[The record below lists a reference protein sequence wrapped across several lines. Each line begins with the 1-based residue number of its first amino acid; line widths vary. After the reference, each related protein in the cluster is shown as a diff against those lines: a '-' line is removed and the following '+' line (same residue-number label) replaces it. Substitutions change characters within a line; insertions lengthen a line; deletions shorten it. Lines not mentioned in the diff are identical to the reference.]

1 MSEINPT
8 GEATNIGTSG
18 SGDVLIDL
26 SNIPLKPLGKREIS
40 QLEMALIIGTLYRP
54 EILELIHD
62 PVERSTW
69 VDSLAVAAGAYARM
83 KAGLPV
89 SQIAEELGRSETTIR
104 SHLNMKTKAGK
115 LIHETYEK
123 LKKGELKLL
132 IPFIKAPAAGFED
145 QIKVLKEELEK
156 QREKNRQLETRVNE
170 LTELLKHREN
180 EVQALKEEVN
190 RLQNELEAKS
200 KELNTC
206 IDNNRLLK
214 ERIDGFMKNL
224 YKVLEEL
231 QNTINTG

>member
-83 KAGLPV
+83 KAGLPI

-115 LIHETYEK
+115 LVHETYEK

-132 IPFIKAPAAGFED
+132 IPFIKAPAAGIED

-156 QREKNRQLETRVNE
+156 QRERNRELEVRVNE

-180 EVQALKEEVN
+180 EVQVLKEEVN
-190 RLQNELEAKS
+190 RLQSEMEAKS

-206 IDNNRLLK
+206 IDSNRLLK
-214 ERIDGFMKNL
+214 ERIDGFVKNL

-231 QNTINTG
+231 QNTLSTR